1 MLIIESKA
9 AGRPSCAPAPRKLM
23 QGLHRESL
31 EEEATHAT
39 DEARMVLPGVQA
51 ILGFQLIAVFNQ
63 RFQDLSEGRQV
74 LHLAAFLSLAMA
86 MTLIMAPA
94 AYHRQAERG
103 CVTRRFVDLASLMLT
118 LSLVPLTVGLVIDT
132 YLLVWLVFETELPS
146 LAVAGVVFVVLVAFW
161 FVVPRLARHA
171 RQLDAASPSQ
181 PGMR

>member
-1 MLIIESKA
+1 ME
-9 AGRPSCAPAPRKLM
+9 
-23 QGLHRESL
+23 GLHRESL

-74 LHLAAFLSLAMA
+74 LHLAAFLSLALA

-103 CVTRRFVDLASLMLT
+103 CVTRRFVDFASLLLT
-118 LSLVPLTVGLVIDT
+118 LSLVPLTVGVVIDT
-132 YLLVWLVFETELPS
+132 YLLVWLIVGRELPGI
-146 LAVAGVVFVVLVAFW
+146 AVASATLVVLVVFW
-161 FVVPRLARHA
+161 FVVPQLARQA
-171 RQLDAASPSQ
+171 RQFHPASPK

>member
-1 MLIIESKA
+1 MED
-9 AGRPSCAPAPRKLM
+9 
-23 QGLHRESL
+23 LHHESL

-63 RFQDLSEGRQV
+63 RFQDLTEGRQV
-74 LHLAAFLSLAMA
+74 LHLAAFLSLALA

-103 CVTRRFVDLASLMLT
+103 CVTRRFIDFASLLLT

-132 YLLVWLVFETELPS
+132 YLLVWLVVRTDLPS
-146 LAVAGVVFVVLVAFW
+146 LAIAGGALVVLVAFW
-161 FVVPRLARHA
+161 FVLPQLARQT
-171 RQLDAASPSQ
+171 RQVASAPPIQ